1 MKIILTAVNAKYI
14 HSNLAVYTL
23 QASAE
28 KAGVF
33 PEIREFTI
41 NQSKDSMLRSLFLEH
56 ADVVCVSCYIWNI
69 SIVEDLITEYHKISP
84 ETKIW
89 LGGPEVS
96 YHAEEMLEQYPFL
109 DGIMKGEGEITFREL
124 AVYYQNQ
131 ENGTEGKTLEEIHGI
146 TYRDAEGAIKSNP
159 WRPAMDLSEVDF
171 PYANLKKFE
180 NRIIYYESSRGC
192 PFSCSYCLSSIDK
205 RLRFRNL
212 ELVKKE
218 LAFFLEHKVPQVKF
232 VDRTFNCKK
241 DHAME
246 IWKFIAEH
254 DNGVTNFHFEIAAD
268 ILNEEELELLEQMRP
283 GLVQLEI
290 GVQSTN
296 QDTIKAIHRVMN
308 LDKLRN
314 NVTAIRKC
322 RNIHMHLDLIAGL
335 PYEDINS
342 FRKSFNDIYD
352 MKPDNLQLGFLK
364 LLHGSLMR
372 EEKDKY
378 GIVARDIPPY
388 EVLYTKYLS
397 YDDILKLKQVE
408 KVLDMYYNSN
418 MFVLSVRYLSGSFD
432 DSFAMYE
439 LLSECFERRY
449 SDGSL
454 PSRNGKFE
462 LLYDFAGDYLNEH
475 DMMVFGELLR
485 FDMYLRDN
493 VKSLPECFAFNKDES
508 LRAKK
513 YSGEHKL
520 TKAEHIEI
528 FKINPVEY
536 RDNGNVVCGDTVIY
550 FDYLIRDY
558 DNNATIKILE
568 ETK

>member
-1 MKIILTAVNAKYI
+1 MNKFLLVAINSKYI
-14 HSNLAVYTL
+14 HSNLAVYCL
-23 QASAE
+23 
-28 KAGVF
+28 KAATAYSDKVC
-33 PEIREFTI
+33 IREFTI
-41 NQSKDSMLRSLFLEH
+41 NNQLEDILKNIYLEKP
-56 ADVVCVSCYIWNI
+56 DVIGISCYIWNI
-69 SIVEDLITEYHKISP
+69 NYVKELLP
-84 ETKIW
+84 ELNKVLPGVKIW

-96 YHAEEMLEQYPFL
+96 YNTEEYAGRYENVA
-109 DGIMKGEGEITFREL
+109 GVIKGEGEAVFKELMDCYMEGRE
-124 AVYYQNQ
+124 
-131 ENGTEGKTLEEIHGI
+131 KDIPSIPGI
-146 TYRDAEGAIKSNP
+146 TTVSDGKIIDNP
-159 WRPAMDLSEVDF
+159 CTLVYDMSDSVM
-171 PYANLKKFE
+171 PYYAAGYKEDDYKNK
-180 NRIIYYESSRGC
+180 IIYYESSRGC
-192 PFSCSYCLSSIDK
+192 PFSCSYCLSSVDK
-205 RLRFRNL
+205 HLRFRNT
-212 ELVKKE
+212 ELVLTDLKV
-218 LAFFLEHKVPQVKF
+218 FLDNKVALVKF
-232 VDRTFNCKK
+232 VDRTFNCNREHSRK
-241 DHAME
+241 
-246 IWKFIAEH
+246 ILRFIRDN
-254 DNGVTNFHFEIAAD
+254 DNGITSFHFEIAAD
-268 ILNEEELELLEQMRP
+268 ILEEEDIRIMNSLRP
-283 GLVQLEI
+283 GLIQLEI

-314 NVTAIRKC
+314 NVAAIRKC

-462 LLYDFAGDYLNEH
+462 LLYDFAGDYLNER
-475 DMMVFGELLR
+475 DMMVFGEMLR

>member
-1 MKIILTAVNAKYI
+1 MNKFLLVAINSKYI
-14 HSNLAVYTL
+14 HSNLAVYCL
-23 QASAE
+23 
-28 KAGVF
+28 KAATAYSDKVY
-33 PEIREFTI
+33 IREFTI
-41 NQSKDSMLRSLFLEH
+41 NNQLEDILKNIYLEKP
-56 ADVVCVSCYIWNI
+56 DVIGISCYIWNI
-69 SIVEDLITEYHKISP
+69 NYVKELLP
-84 ETKIW
+84 ELNKVLPGVKIW

-96 YHAEEMLEQYPFL
+96 YNTEEYAGRYENVA
-109 DGIMKGEGEITFREL
+109 GVIKGEGEAVFKELMDCYMEGRE
-124 AVYYQNQ
+124 
-131 ENGTEGKTLEEIHGI
+131 KDISSIPGI
-146 TYRDAEGAIKSNP
+146 TTVSDGKIIDNP
-159 WRPAMDLSEVDF
+159 CTLVYDMSDSVM
-171 PYANLKKFE
+171 PYYAAGYKEDDYKNK
-180 NRIIYYESSRGC
+180 IIYYESSRGC
-192 PFSCSYCLSSIDK
+192 PFSCSYCLSSVDK
-205 RLRFRNL
+205 HLRFRNTERVL
-212 ELVKKE
+212 TDLKV
-218 LAFFLEHKVPQVKF
+218 FLDNKVALVKF
-232 VDRTFNCKK
+232 VDRTFNCNREHSRK
-241 DHAME
+241 
-246 IWKFIAEH
+246 ILRFIRDN
-254 DNGVTNFHFEIAAD
+254 DNGITSFHFEIAAD
-268 ILNEEELELLEQMRP
+268 ILEDEDIRIMNSLRP
-283 GLVQLEI
+283 GLIQLEI

-314 NVTAIRKC
+314 NVAAIRKC

-475 DMMVFGELLR
+475 DMMVFGEMLR

>member
-1 MKIILTAVNAKYI
+1 MNKFLLVAINSKYI
-14 HSNLAVYTL
+14 HSNLAVYCL
-23 QASAE
+23 
-28 KAGVF
+28 KAATAYSDKVY
-33 PEIREFTI
+33 IREFTI
-41 NQSKDSMLRSLFLEH
+41 NNQLEDILKNIYLEKP
-56 ADVVCVSCYIWNI
+56 DVIGISCYIWNI
-69 SIVEDLITEYHKISP
+69 NYVKELLP
-84 ETKIW
+84 ELNKVLPGVKIW

-96 YHAEEMLEQYPFL
+96 YNTEEYAGRYENVA
-109 DGIMKGEGEITFREL
+109 GVIKGEGEAVFKELMHCYMEGRE
-124 AVYYQNQ
+124 
-131 ENGTEGKTLEEIHGI
+131 KDIPSIPGI
-146 TYRDAEGAIKSNP
+146 TTVSDGKIIDNP
-159 WRPAMDLSEVDF
+159 CTLVYDMSDSVM
-171 PYANLKKFE
+171 PYYAAGYKEDDYKNK
-180 NRIIYYESSRGC
+180 IIYYESSRGC
-192 PFSCSYCLSSIDK
+192 PFSCSYCLSSVDK
-205 RLRFRNL
+205 HLRFRNT
-212 ELVKKE
+212 ELVLTDLKV
-218 LAFFLEHKVPQVKF
+218 FLDNKVALVKF
-232 VDRTFNCKK
+232 VDRTFNCNREHSRK
-241 DHAME
+241 
-246 IWKFIAEH
+246 ILRFIRDN
-254 DNGVTNFHFEIAAD
+254 DNGITSFHFEIAAD
-268 ILNEEELELLEQMRP
+268 ILEDEDIRIMNSLRP
-283 GLVQLEI
+283 GLIQLEI

-439 LLSECFERRY
+439 MLSECFERRY

-568 ETK
+568 EIK

>member
-1 MKIILTAVNAKYI
+1 MNKFLLVAINSKYI
-14 HSNLAVYTL
+14 HSNLAVYSL
-23 QASAE
+23 
-28 KAGVF
+28 KAATAYSDKVY
-33 PEIREFTI
+33 IREFTI
-41 NQSKDSMLRSLFLEH
+41 NNQLEDILKNIYLEKP
-56 ADVVCVSCYIWNI
+56 DVIGISCYIWNI
-69 SIVEDLITEYHKISP
+69 NYVKELLP
-84 ETKIW
+84 ELNKLLPGVKIW

-96 YHAEEMLEQYPFL
+96 YNTEEYAGRYENVA
-109 DGIMKGEGEITFREL
+109 GVIKGEGEAVFKELMDCYMEGRE
-124 AVYYQNQ
+124 
-131 ENGTEGKTLEEIHGI
+131 KDIPSIPGI
-146 TYRDAEGAIKSNP
+146 TTVSDGKIIDNP
-159 WRPAMDLSEVDF
+159 CTLVYDMSDSVM
-171 PYANLKKFE
+171 PYYAAGYKEDDYKNK
-180 NRIIYYESSRGC
+180 IIYYESSRGC
-192 PFSCSYCLSSIDK
+192 PFSCSYCLSSVDK
-205 RLRFRNL
+205 HLRFRNT
-212 ELVKKE
+212 ELVLTDLKV
-218 LAFFLEHKVPQVKF
+218 FLDNKVALVKF
-232 VDRTFNCKK
+232 VDRTFNCNREHSRK
-241 DHAME
+241 
-246 IWKFIAEH
+246 ILRFIRDN
-254 DNGVTNFHFEIAAD
+254 DNGITSFHFEIAAD
-268 ILNEEELELLEQMRP
+268 ILEEEDIRIMNSLRP
-283 GLVQLEI
+283 GLIQLEI

-314 NVTAIRKC
+314 NVAAIRKC

-388 EVLYTKYLS
+388 ELLYPKYLS

-475 DMMVFGELLR
+475 DMMVFGEMLR

>member
-1 MKIILTAVNAKYI
+1 MNKFLLVAINSQYI
-14 HSNLAVYTL
+14 HSNLAVYCL
-23 QASAE
+23 
-28 KAGVF
+28 KAATAYSDKVY
-33 PEIREFTI
+33 IREFTI
-41 NQSKDSMLRSLFLEH
+41 NNRIEDILKNIYLEKP
-56 ADVVCVSCYIWNI
+56 DVIGISCYIWNI
-69 SIVEDLITEYHKISP
+69 NYVKELLP
-84 ETKIW
+84 ELNKVLPGVKIW

-96 YHAEEMLEQYPFL
+96 YNTEEYAGRYENVA
-109 DGIMKGEGEITFREL
+109 GVIKGEGEAVFKELMDCYMEGRE
-124 AVYYQNQ
+124 
-131 ENGTEGKTLEEIHGI
+131 KDIPSIPGI
-146 TYRDAEGAIKSNP
+146 TTVSDGKIIDNP
-159 WRPAMDLSEVDF
+159 CTLVYDMSDSVM
-171 PYANLKKFE
+171 PYYAAGYKEDDYKNK
-180 NRIIYYESSRGC
+180 IIYYESSRGC
-192 PFSCSYCLSSIDK
+192 PFSCSYCLSSVDK
-205 RLRFRNL
+205 HLRFRNT
-212 ELVKKE
+212 ELV
-218 LAFFLEHKVPQVKF
+218 LADLKVFLDNKVALVKF
-232 VDRTFNCKK
+232 VDRTFNCNREHSRK
-241 DHAME
+241 
-246 IWKFIAEH
+246 ILRFIRDN
-254 DNGVTNFHFEIAAD
+254 DNGITSFHFEIAAD
-268 ILNEEELELLEQMRP
+268 ILEEEDIRIMNSLRP
-283 GLVQLEI
+283 GLIQLEI

-314 NVTAIRKC
+314 NVTAIRKG

-439 LLSECFERRY
+439 MLSEYFERRY

-475 DMMVFGELLR
+475 DMMVFGEMLR

-493 VKSLPECFAFNKDES
+493 VKSLPECFVFNKDES
-508 LRAKK
+508 LKAKK

>member
-1 MKIILTAVNAKYI
+1 MNKFLLVAINSKYI
-14 HSNLAVYTL
+14 HSNLAVYCL
-23 QASAE
+23 
-28 KAGVF
+28 KAATAYSDKVY
-33 PEIREFTI
+33 IREFTI
-41 NQSKDSMLRSLFLEH
+41 NNQLEDILKNIYLEKP
-56 ADVVCVSCYIWNI
+56 DVIGISCYIWNI
-69 SIVEDLITEYHKISP
+69 NYVKELLP
-84 ETKIW
+84 ELNKVLPGVKIW

-96 YHAEEMLEQYPFL
+96 YNTEEYAGRYENVA
-109 DGIMKGEGEITFREL
+109 GVIKGEGEAVFKKLMDCYMEGRE
-124 AVYYQNQ
+124 
-131 ENGTEGKTLEEIHGI
+131 KDIPSIPGI
-146 TYRDAEGAIKSNP
+146 TTVSDGKIIDNP
-159 WRPAMDLSEVDF
+159 CTLVYDMSDSVM
-171 PYANLKKFE
+171 PYYAAGYKEDDYKNK
-180 NRIIYYESSRGC
+180 IIYYESSRGC
-192 PFSCSYCLSSIDK
+192 PFSCSYCLSSVDK
-205 RLRFRNL
+205 HLRFRNTERVL
-212 ELVKKE
+212 TDLKV
-218 LAFFLEHKVPQVKF
+218 FLDNKVALVKF
-232 VDRTFNCKK
+232 VDRTFNCNREHSRK
-241 DHAME
+241 
-246 IWKFIAEH
+246 ILRFIRDN
-254 DNGVTNFHFEIAAD
+254 DNGITSFHFEIAAD
-268 ILNEEELELLEQMRP
+268 ILEDEDIRIMNSLRP
-283 GLVQLEI
+283 GLIQLEI

-314 NVTAIRKC
+314 NVAAIRKC

-475 DMMVFGELLR
+475 DMVVFGEMLR

>member
-1 MKIILTAVNAKYI
+1 MNKFLLVAINSKYI
-14 HSNLAVYTL
+14 HSNLAVYCL
-23 QASAE
+23 
-28 KAGVF
+28 KAATAYSDKVY
-33 PEIREFTI
+33 IREFTI
-41 NQSKDSMLRSLFLEH
+41 NNQLEDILKNIYLEKP
-56 ADVVCVSCYIWNI
+56 DVIGISCYIWNI
-69 SIVEDLITEYHKISP
+69 NYVKELLP
-84 ETKIW
+84 ELNKLLPGVKIW

-96 YHAEEMLEQYPFL
+96 YNTEEYAGRYENVA
-109 DGIMKGEGEITFREL
+109 GVIKGEGEAVFKEL
-124 AVYYQNQ
+124 MDCYM
-131 ENGTEGKTLEEIHGI
+131 EGRKEDIPSIPGI
-146 TYRDAEGAIKSNP
+146 TTVSDGKIIDNP
-159 WRPAMDLSEVDF
+159 CTLVYDMSDSVM
-171 PYANLKKFE
+171 PYYAAGYKEDDYKNK
-180 NRIIYYESSRGC
+180 IIYYESSRGC
-192 PFSCSYCLSSIDK
+192 PFSCSYCLSSVDK
-205 RLRFRNL
+205 HLRFRNT
-212 ELVKKE
+212 ELVLTDLKV
-218 LAFFLEHKVPQVKF
+218 FLDNKVALVKF
-232 VDRTFNCKK
+232 VDRTFNCNREHSRK
-241 DHAME
+241 
-246 IWKFIAEH
+246 ILRFIRDN
-254 DNGVTNFHFEIAAD
+254 DNGITSFHFEIAAD
-268 ILNEEELELLEQMRP
+268 ILEDEDIRIMNSLRP
-283 GLVQLEI
+283 GLIQLEI

-314 NVTAIRKC
+314 NVAAIRKC

-475 DMMVFGELLR
+475 DMMVFGEMLR

-508 LRAKK
+508 LRAKR

>member
-1 MKIILTAVNAKYI
+1 MNKFLLVAINSKYI
-14 HSNLAVYTL
+14 HSNLAVYCL
-23 QASAE
+23 
-28 KAGVF
+28 KAATAYSDKVY
-33 PEIREFTI
+33 IREFTI
-41 NQSKDSMLRSLFLEH
+41 NNQLEDILKNIYLEKP
-56 ADVVCVSCYIWNI
+56 DVIGISCYIWNI
-69 SIVEDLITEYHKISP
+69 NYVKELLP
-84 ETKIW
+84 ELNKLLPGVKIW

-96 YHAEEMLEQYPFL
+96 YNTEEYAGRYENVA
-109 DGIMKGEGEITFREL
+109 GVIKGEGEAVFKELMDCYMEGRE
-124 AVYYQNQ
+124 
-131 ENGTEGKTLEEIHGI
+131 KDIPSIPGI
-146 TYRDAEGAIKSNP
+146 TTVSDGKIIDNP
-159 WRPAMDLSEVDF
+159 CTLVYDMSDSVM
-171 PYANLKKFE
+171 PYYAAGYKEDDYKNK
-180 NRIIYYESSRGC
+180 IIYNESSRGC
-192 PFSCSYCLSSIDK
+192 PFSCSYCLSSVDK
-205 RLRFRNL
+205 HLRFRNT
-212 ELVKKE
+212 ELVLTDLKV
-218 LAFFLEHKVPQVKF
+218 FLDNKVALVKF
-232 VDRTFNCKK
+232 VDRTFNCNREHSRK
-241 DHAME
+241 
-246 IWKFIAEH
+246 ILRFIRDN
-254 DNGVTNFHFEIAAD
+254 DNGITSFHFEIAAD
-268 ILNEEELELLEQMRP
+268 ILEEEDIRIMNSLRP
-283 GLVQLEI
+283 GLIQLEI

-314 NVTAIRKC
+314 NVAAIRKC

-475 DMMVFGELLR
+475 DMMVFGEMLR

>member
-1 MKIILTAVNAKYI
+1 MNKFLLVAINSKYI
-14 HSNLAVYTL
+14 HSNLAVYCL
-23 QASAE
+23 
-28 KAGVF
+28 KAATAYSDKVY
-33 PEIREFTI
+33 IREFTI
-41 NQSKDSMLRSLFLEH
+41 NNQLEDILKNIYLEKP
-56 ADVVCVSCYIWNI
+56 DVIGISCYIWNI
-69 SIVEDLITEYHKISP
+69 NYVKELLP
-84 ETKIW
+84 ELNKVLPGVKIW

-96 YHAEEMLEQYPFL
+96 YNTEEYAGRYENVA
-109 DGIMKGEGEITFREL
+109 GVIKGEGEAVFKELMDCYMEDRE
-124 AVYYQNQ
+124 
-131 ENGTEGKTLEEIHGI
+131 KDIPSIPGI
-146 TYRDAEGAIKSNP
+146 TTVSDGKIIDNP
-159 WRPAMDLSEVDF
+159 CTLVYDMSDSVM
-171 PYANLKKFE
+171 PYYAAGYKEDDYKNK
-180 NRIIYYESSRGC
+180 IIYYESSRGC
-192 PFSCSYCLSSIDK
+192 PFSCSYCLSSVDK
-205 RLRFRNL
+205 HLRFRNT
-212 ELVKKE
+212 ELVLTDLKV
-218 LAFFLEHKVPQVKF
+218 FLDNKVALVKF
-232 VDRTFNCKK
+232 VDRTFNCNREHSRK
-241 DHAME
+241 
-246 IWKFIAEH
+246 ILRFIRDN
-254 DNGVTNFHFEIAAD
+254 DNGITSFHFEIAAD
-268 ILNEEELELLEQMRP
+268 ILEDEDIRIMNSLRP
-283 GLVQLEI
+283 GLIQLEI

-475 DMMVFGELLR
+475 DMMVFGEMLR

>member
-1 MKIILTAVNAKYI
+1 MNKFLLVAINSKYI
-14 HSNLAVYTL
+14 HSNLAVYCL
-23 QASAE
+23 
-28 KAGVF
+28 KAATAYSDKVY
-33 PEIREFTI
+33 IREFTI
-41 NQSKDSMLRSLFLEH
+41 NNQLEDILKNIYLEKP
-56 ADVVCVSCYIWNI
+56 DVIGISCYIWNI
-69 SIVEDLITEYHKISP
+69 NYVKELLP
-84 ETKIW
+84 ELNKLLPGVKIW

-96 YHAEEMLEQYPFL
+96 YNTEEYAGRYENVA
-109 DGIMKGEGEITFREL
+109 GVIKGEGEAVFKELMDCYMEGREEDIPL
-124 AVYYQNQ
+124 
-131 ENGTEGKTLEEIHGI
+131 IPGI
-146 TYRDAEGAIKSNP
+146 TTVSDGKIIDNP
-159 WRPAMDLSEVDF
+159 CTLVYDMSDSVM
-171 PYANLKKFE
+171 PYYAAGYKEDDYKNK
-180 NRIIYYESSRGC
+180 IIYYESSRGC
-192 PFSCSYCLSSIDK
+192 PFSCSYCLSSVDK
-205 RLRFRNL
+205 HLRFRNT
-212 ELVKKE
+212 ELVLTDLKV
-218 LAFFLEHKVPQVKF
+218 FLDNKVALVKF
-232 VDRTFNCKK
+232 VDRTFNCNREHSRK
-241 DHAME
+241 
-246 IWKFIAEH
+246 ILRFIRDN
-254 DNGVTNFHFEIAAD
+254 DNGITSFHFEIAAD
-268 ILNEEELELLEQMRP
+268 ILEDEDIRIMNSLRP
-283 GLVQLEI
+283 GLIQLEI

-314 NVTAIRKC
+314 NVAAIRKC

-475 DMMVFGELLR
+475 DMMVFGEMLR

>member
-1 MKIILTAVNAKYI
+1 MNKFLLVAINSKYI
-14 HSNLAVYTL
+14 HSNLAVYCL
-23 QASAE
+23 
-28 KAGVF
+28 KAATAYSDKVY
-33 PEIREFTI
+33 IREFTI
-41 NQSKDSMLRSLFLEH
+41 NNQLEDILKNIYLEKP
-56 ADVVCVSCYIWNI
+56 DVIGISCYIWNI
-69 SIVEDLITEYHKISP
+69 NYVKELLP
-84 ETKIW
+84 ELNKLLPGVKIW

-96 YHAEEMLEQYPFL
+96 YNTEEYAGRYENVA
-109 DGIMKGEGEITFREL
+109 GVIKGEGEAVFKELMDCYMEDRE
-124 AVYYQNQ
+124 
-131 ENGTEGKTLEEIHGI
+131 KDIPSIPGI
-146 TYRDAEGAIKSNP
+146 TTVSDGKIIDNP
-159 WRPAMDLSEVDF
+159 CTLVYDMSDSVM
-171 PYANLKKFE
+171 PYYAAGYKEDDYKNK
-180 NRIIYYESSRGC
+180 IIYYESSRGC
-192 PFSCSYCLSSIDK
+192 PFSCSYCLSSVDK
-205 RLRFRNL
+205 HLRFRNT
-212 ELVKKE
+212 ELVLTDLKV
-218 LAFFLEHKVPQVKF
+218 FLDNKVALVKF
-232 VDRTFNCKK
+232 VDRTFNCNREHSRK
-241 DHAME
+241 
-246 IWKFIAEH
+246 ILRFIRDN
-254 DNGVTNFHFEIAAD
+254 DNGITSFHFEIAAD
-268 ILNEEELELLEQMRP
+268 ILEEEDIRIMNSLRP
-283 GLVQLEI
+283 GLIQLEI

-475 DMMVFGELLR
+475 DMMVFGEMLR

-493 VKSLPECFAFNKDES
+493 VKSLPKCFAFNKDES

>member
-1 MKIILTAVNAKYI
+1 MNKFLLVAINSKYI
-14 HSNLAVYTL
+14 HSNLAVYCL
-23 QASAE
+23 
-28 KAGVF
+28 KAATAYSDKVY
-33 PEIREFTI
+33 IREFTI
-41 NQSKDSMLRSLFLEH
+41 NNQLEDILKNIYLEKP
-56 ADVVCVSCYIWNI
+56 DVIGISCYIWNI
-69 SIVEDLITEYHKISP
+69 NYVKELLP
-84 ETKIW
+84 ELNKLLPGVKIW

-96 YHAEEMLEQYPFL
+96 YNTEEYAGRYENVA
-109 DGIMKGEGEITFREL
+109 GVIKGEGEAVFKELMDCYMEGRE
-124 AVYYQNQ
+124 
-131 ENGTEGKTLEEIHGI
+131 KDIPSIPGI
-146 TYRDAEGAIKSNP
+146 TTVSDGKIIDNP
-159 WRPAMDLSEVDF
+159 CTLVYDMSDSVM
-171 PYANLKKFE
+171 PYYAAGYKEDDYKNK
-180 NRIIYYESSRGC
+180 IIYYESSRGC
-192 PFSCSYCLSSIDK
+192 PFSCSYCLSSVDK
-205 RLRFRNL
+205 HLRFRNT
-212 ELVKKE
+212 ELVLTDLKV
-218 LAFFLEHKVPQVKF
+218 FLDNKVALVKF
-232 VDRTFNCKK
+232 VDRTFNCNREHSRK
-241 DHAME
+241 
-246 IWKFIAEH
+246 ILRFIRDN
-254 DNGVTNFHFEIAAD
+254 DNGITSFHFEIAAD
-268 ILNEEELELLEQMRP
+268 ILEEEDIRIMNSLRP
-283 GLVQLEI
+283 GLIQLEI

-314 NVTAIRKC
+314 NVAAIRKC

-352 MKPDNLQLGFLK
+352 MKPDNLQFGFLK

-475 DMMVFGELLR
+475 DMMVFGEMLR

>member
-1 MKIILTAVNAKYI
+1 MNKFLLVAINSKYI
-14 HSNLAVYTL
+14 HSNLAVYCL
-23 QASAE
+23 
-28 KAGVF
+28 KAATAYSDKVY
-33 PEIREFTI
+33 IREFTI
-41 NQSKDSMLRSLFLEH
+41 NNQLEDILKNIYLEKP
-56 ADVVCVSCYIWNI
+56 DVIGISCYIWNI
-69 SIVEDLITEYHKISP
+69 NYVKELLP
-84 ETKIW
+84 ELNKVLPGVKIW

-96 YHAEEMLEQYPFL
+96 YNTEEYAGRYENVA
-109 DGIMKGEGEITFREL
+109 GVIKGEGEAVFKELMDCYMEGRE
-124 AVYYQNQ
+124 
-131 ENGTEGKTLEEIHGI
+131 KDIPSIPGI
-146 TYRDAEGAIKSNP
+146 TTVSDGKIIDNP
-159 WRPAMDLSEVDF
+159 CTLVYDMSDSVM
-171 PYANLKKFE
+171 PYYAAGYKEDDYKNK
-180 NRIIYYESSRGC
+180 IIYYESSRGC
-192 PFSCSYCLSSIDK
+192 PFSCSYCLSSVDK
-205 RLRFRNL
+205 HLRFRNT
-212 ELVKKE
+212 ELV
-218 LAFFLEHKVPQVKF
+218 LADLKVFLDNKVALVKF
-232 VDRTFNCKK
+232 VDRTFNCNREHSRK
-241 DHAME
+241 
-246 IWKFIAEH
+246 ILRFIRDN
-254 DNGVTNFHFEIAAD
+254 DNGITSFHFEIAAD
-268 ILNEEELELLEQMRP
+268 ILEDEDIRIMNSLRP
-283 GLVQLEI
+283 GLIQLEI

-449 SDGSL
+449 SDGNL

-475 DMMVFGELLR
+475 DMMVFGEMLR

>member
-1 MKIILTAVNAKYI
+1 MNKFLLVAINSKYI
-14 HSNLAVYTL
+14 HSNLAVYCL
-23 QASAE
+23 
-28 KAGVF
+28 KAATAYSDKVY
-33 PEIREFTI
+33 IREFTI
-41 NQSKDSMLRSLFLEH
+41 NNQLEDILKNIYLEKP
-56 ADVVCVSCYIWNI
+56 DVIGISCYIWNI
-69 SIVEDLITEYHKISP
+69 NYVKELLP
-84 ETKIW
+84 ELNKLLPGVKIW

-96 YHAEEMLEQYPFL
+96 YNTEEYAGRYENVA
-109 DGIMKGEGEITFREL
+109 GVIKGEGEAVFKELMDCYMEGRE
-124 AVYYQNQ
+124 
-131 ENGTEGKTLEEIHGI
+131 KDIPSIPGI
-146 TYRDAEGAIKSNP
+146 TAVSDGKIIDNP
-159 WRPAMDLSEVDF
+159 CTLVYDMSDSVM
-171 PYANLKKFE
+171 PYYAAGYKEDDYKNK
-180 NRIIYYESSRGC
+180 IIYYESSRGC
-192 PFSCSYCLSSIDK
+192 PFSCSYCLSSVDK
-205 RLRFRNL
+205 HLRFRNT
-212 ELVKKE
+212 ELVLTDLKV
-218 LAFFLEHKVPQVKF
+218 FLDNKVALVKF
-232 VDRTFNCKK
+232 VDRTFNCNREHSRK
-241 DHAME
+241 
-246 IWKFIAEH
+246 ILRFIRDN
-254 DNGVTNFHFEIAAD
+254 DNGITSFHFEIAAD
-268 ILNEEELELLEQMRP
+268 ILEEEDIRIMNSLRP
-283 GLVQLEI
+283 GLIQLEI

-314 NVTAIRKC
+314 NVAAIRKC

-475 DMMVFGELLR
+475 DMMVFGEMLR

>member
-1 MKIILTAVNAKYI
+1 MNKFLLVAINSKYI
-14 HSNLAVYTL
+14 HSNLAVYCL
-23 QASAE
+23 
-28 KAGVF
+28 KAATAYSDKVY
-33 PEIREFTI
+33 IRKFTI
-41 NQSKDSMLRSLFLEH
+41 NNQLEDILKNIYLEKP
-56 ADVVCVSCYIWNI
+56 DVIGISCYIWNI
-69 SIVEDLITEYHKISP
+69 NYVKELLP
-84 ETKIW
+84 ELNKVLPGVKIW

-96 YHAEEMLEQYPFL
+96 YNTEEYAGRYENVA
-109 DGIMKGEGEITFREL
+109 GVIKGEGEAVFKELMDCYMEGRE
-124 AVYYQNQ
+124 
-131 ENGTEGKTLEEIHGI
+131 KDIPFIPGI
-146 TYRDAEGAIKSNP
+146 TTVSDGKIIDNP
-159 WRPAMDLSEVDF
+159 CTLVYDMSDSVM
-171 PYANLKKFE
+171 PYYAAGYKEDDYKNK
-180 NRIIYYESSRGC
+180 IIYYESSRGC
-192 PFSCSYCLSSIDK
+192 PFSCSYCLSSVDK
-205 RLRFRNL
+205 HLRFRNT
-212 ELVKKE
+212 ELVLTDLKV
-218 LAFFLEHKVPQVKF
+218 FLDNKVALVKF
-232 VDRTFNCKK
+232 VDRTFNCNREHSRK
-241 DHAME
+241 
-246 IWKFIAEH
+246 ILRFIRDN
-254 DNGVTNFHFEIAAD
+254 DNGITSFHFEIAAD
-268 ILNEEELELLEQMRP
+268 ILEDEDIRIMNSLRP
-283 GLVQLEI
+283 GLIQLEI

-314 NVTAIRKC
+314 NVAAIRKC

-475 DMMVFGELLR
+475 DMMVFGEMLR

>member
-1 MKIILTAVNAKYI
+1 MNKFLLVAINSKYI
-14 HSNLAVYTL
+14 HSNLSVYCL
-23 QASAE
+23 
-28 KAGVF
+28 KAATAYSDKVY
-33 PEIREFTI
+33 IREFTI
-41 NQSKDSMLRSLFLEH
+41 NNQLEDILKNIYLEKP
-56 ADVVCVSCYIWNI
+56 DVIGISCYIWNI
-69 SIVEDLITEYHKISP
+69 NYVKELLP
-84 ETKIW
+84 ELNKVLPGVKIW

-96 YHAEEMLEQYPFL
+96 YNTEEYAGRYENVA
-109 DGIMKGEGEITFREL
+109 GVIKGEGEAVFKELMDCYMEGRE
-124 AVYYQNQ
+124 
-131 ENGTEGKTLEEIHGI
+131 KDIPSIPGI
-146 TYRDAEGAIKSNP
+146 TTVSDGKIIDNP
-159 WRPAMDLSEVDF
+159 CTLVYDMSDSVM
-171 PYANLKKFE
+171 PYYAAGYKEDDYKNK
-180 NRIIYYESSRGC
+180 IIYYESSRGC
-192 PFSCSYCLSSIDK
+192 PFSCSYCLSSVDK
-205 RLRFRNL
+205 HLRFRNT
-212 ELVKKE
+212 ELVLTDLKV
-218 LAFFLEHKVPQVKF
+218 FLDNKVALVKF
-232 VDRTFNCKK
+232 VDRTFNCNREHSRK
-241 DHAME
+241 
-246 IWKFIAEH
+246 ILRFIRDN
-254 DNGVTNFHFEIAAD
+254 DNGITSFHFEIAAD
-268 ILNEEELELLEQMRP
+268 ILEDEDIRIMNSLRP
-283 GLVQLEI
+283 GLIQLEI

-475 DMMVFGELLR
+475 DMMVFGEMLR

>member
-1 MKIILTAVNAKYI
+1 MNKFLLVAINSKYI
-14 HSNLAVYTL
+14 HSNLAVYCL
-23 QASAE
+23 
-28 KAGVF
+28 KAATAYSDKVY
-33 PEIREFTI
+33 IREFTI
-41 NQSKDSMLRSLFLEH
+41 NNQLEDILKNIYLEKP
-56 ADVVCVSCYIWNI
+56 DVIGISCYIWNI
-69 SIVEDLITEYHKISP
+69 NYVKELLP
-84 ETKIW
+84 ELNKVLPGVKIW

-96 YHAEEMLEQYPFL
+96 YNTEEYAGRYENVA
-109 DGIMKGEGEITFREL
+109 GVIKGEGEAVFKELMDCYMEGRE
-124 AVYYQNQ
+124 
-131 ENGTEGKTLEEIHGI
+131 KDIPSIPGI
-146 TYRDAEGAIKSNP
+146 TTVSDGKIIDNP
-159 WRPAMDLSEVDF
+159 CTLAYDMSDSVM
-171 PYANLKKFE
+171 PYYAAGYKEDDYKNK
-180 NRIIYYESSRGC
+180 IIYYESSRGC
-192 PFSCSYCLSSIDK
+192 PFSCSYCLSSVDK
-205 RLRFRNL
+205 HLRFRNT
-212 ELVKKE
+212 ELVLTDLKV
-218 LAFFLEHKVPQVKF
+218 FLDNKVALVKF
-232 VDRTFNCKK
+232 VDRTFNCNREHSRK
-241 DHAME
+241 
-246 IWKFIAEH
+246 ILRFIRDN
-254 DNGVTNFHFEIAAD
+254 DNGITSFHFEIAAD
-268 ILNEEELELLEQMRP
+268 ILEEEDIRIMNSLRP
-283 GLVQLEI
+283 GLIQLEI

-314 NVTAIRKC
+314 NVAAIRKC

-475 DMMVFGELLR
+475 DMMVFGEMLR

>member
-1 MKIILTAVNAKYI
+1 MNKFLLVAINSKYI
-14 HSNLAVYTL
+14 HSNLAVYCL
-23 QASAE
+23 
-28 KAGVF
+28 KAATAYSDKVY
-33 PEIREFTI
+33 IREFTI
-41 NQSKDSMLRSLFLEH
+41 NNQLEDILKNIYLEKP
-56 ADVVCVSCYIWNI
+56 DVIGISCYIWNI
-69 SIVEDLITEYHKISP
+69 NYVKELLP
-84 ETKIW
+84 ELNKVLPGVKIW

-96 YHAEEMLEQYPFL
+96 YNTEEYAGRYENVA
-109 DGIMKGEGEITFREL
+109 GVIKGEGEAVFKELMDCYMEGRE
-124 AVYYQNQ
+124 
-131 ENGTEGKTLEEIHGI
+131 KDIPFIPGI
-146 TYRDAEGAIKSNP
+146 TTVSDGKIIDNP
-159 WRPAMDLSEVDF
+159 CTLVYDMSDSVM
-171 PYANLKKFE
+171 PYYAAGYKEDDYKNK
-180 NRIIYYESSRGC
+180 IIYYESSRGC
-192 PFSCSYCLSSIDK
+192 PFSCSYCLSSVDK
-205 RLRFRNL
+205 HLRFRNT
-212 ELVKKE
+212 ELVLTDLKV
-218 LAFFLEHKVPQVKF
+218 FLDNKVALVKF
-232 VDRTFNCKK
+232 VDRTFNCNREHSRK
-241 DHAME
+241 
-246 IWKFIAEH
+246 ILRFIRDN
-254 DNGVTNFHFEIAAD
+254 DNGITSFHFEIAAD
-268 ILNEEELELLEQMRP
+268 ILEDEDIRIMNSLRP
-283 GLVQLEI
+283 GLIQLEI

-475 DMMVFGELLR
+475 DMMVFGEMLR

-520 TKAEHIEI
+520 TMAEHIEI

>member
-1 MKIILTAVNAKYI
+1 MNKFLLVAINSKYI
-14 HSNLAVYTL
+14 HSNLAVYCL
-23 QASAE
+23 
-28 KAGVF
+28 KAATAYSDKVY
-33 PEIREFTI
+33 IREFTI
-41 NQSKDSMLRSLFLEH
+41 NNQLEDILKNIYLEKP
-56 ADVVCVSCYIWNI
+56 DVIGISCYIWNI
-69 SIVEDLITEYHKISP
+69 NYVKELLP
-84 ETKIW
+84 ELNKVLPGVKIW

-96 YHAEEMLEQYPFL
+96 YNTEEYAGRYENVA
-109 DGIMKGEGEITFREL
+109 GVIKGEGEAVFKELMDCYMEDRE
-124 AVYYQNQ
+124 
-131 ENGTEGKTLEEIHGI
+131 KDIPSIPGI
-146 TYRDAEGAIKSNP
+146 TTVSDGKIIDNP
-159 WRPAMDLSEVDF
+159 CTLVYDMSDSVM
-171 PYANLKKFE
+171 PYYAAGYKEDDYKNK
-180 NRIIYYESSRGC
+180 IIYYESSRGC
-192 PFSCSYCLSSIDK
+192 PFSCSYCLSSVDK
-205 RLRFRNL
+205 HLRFRNT
-212 ELVKKE
+212 ELVLTDLKV
-218 LAFFLEHKVPQVKF
+218 FLDNKVALVKF
-232 VDRTFNCKK
+232 VDRTFNCNREHSRK
-241 DHAME
+241 
-246 IWKFIAEH
+246 ILRFIRDN
-254 DNGVTNFHFEIAAD
+254 DNGITSFHFEIAAD
-268 ILNEEELELLEQMRP
+268 ILEDEDIRIMNSLRP
-283 GLVQLEI
+283 GLIQLEI

-314 NVTAIRKC
+314 NVAAIRKC

-475 DMMVFGELLR
+475 DMMVFGEMLR

>member
-1 MKIILTAVNAKYI
+1 MNKFLLVAINSKYI
-14 HSNLAVYTL
+14 HSNLAVYCL
-23 QASAE
+23 
-28 KAGVF
+28 KAATAYSDKVY
-33 PEIREFTI
+33 IREFTI
-41 NQSKDSMLRSLFLEH
+41 NNQLEDILKNIYLEKP
-56 ADVVCVSCYIWNI
+56 DVIGISCYIWNI
-69 SIVEDLITEYHKISP
+69 NYVKELLP
-84 ETKIW
+84 ELNKVLPGVKIW

-96 YHAEEMLEQYPFL
+96 YNTEEYAGRYENVA
-109 DGIMKGEGEITFREL
+109 GVIKGEGEAVFKELMDCYMEGRE
-124 AVYYQNQ
+124 
-131 ENGTEGKTLEEIHGI
+131 KDIPSIPGI
-146 TYRDAEGAIKSNP
+146 TTVSDGKIIDNP
-159 WRPAMDLSEVDF
+159 CTLVYDMSDSVM
-171 PYANLKKFE
+171 PYYAAGYKEDDYKNK
-180 NRIIYYESSRGC
+180 IIYYESSRGC
-192 PFSCSYCLSSIDK
+192 PFSCSYCLSSVDK
-205 RLRFRNL
+205 HLRFRNT
-212 ELVKKE
+212 ELVLTDLKV
-218 LAFFLEHKVPQVKF
+218 FLDNKVALVKF
-232 VDRTFNCKK
+232 VDRTFNCNREHSRK
-241 DHAME
+241 
-246 IWKFIAEH
+246 ILRFIRDN
-254 DNGVTNFHFEIAAD
+254 DNGITSFHFEIAAD
-268 ILNEEELELLEQMRP
+268 ILEDEDIRIMNSLRP
-283 GLVQLEI
+283 GLIQLEI

-322 RNIHMHLDLIAGL
+322 RNTHMHLDLIAGL

-342 FRKSFNDIYD
+342 FKKSFNDIYD

-439 LLSECFERRY
+439 MLSEYFERRY

-462 LLYDFAGDYLNEH
+462 LLYDFAGVYLNED
-475 DMMVFGELLR
+475 DMMVFGEMLR

-508 LRAKK
+508 LRAKR

>member
-1 MKIILTAVNAKYI
+1 MNKFLLVAINSKYI
-14 HSNLAVYTL
+14 HSNLAVYCL
-23 QASAE
+23 
-28 KAGVF
+28 KAATAYSDKVY
-33 PEIREFTI
+33 IREFTI
-41 NQSKDSMLRSLFLEH
+41 NNQLEDILKNIYLEKP
-56 ADVVCVSCYIWNI
+56 DVIGISCYIWNI
-69 SIVEDLITEYHKISP
+69 NYVKELLP
-84 ETKIW
+84 ELNKLLPGVKIW

-96 YHAEEMLEQYPFL
+96 YNTEEYAGRYENVA
-109 DGIMKGEGEITFREL
+109 GVIKGEGEAVFKELMDCYMEGRE
-124 AVYYQNQ
+124 
-131 ENGTEGKTLEEIHGI
+131 KDIPSIPGI
-146 TYRDAEGAIKSNP
+146 TTVSDGKIIDNP
-159 WRPAMDLSEVDF
+159 CTLVYDMSDSVM
-171 PYANLKKFE
+171 PYYAAGYKEDDYKNK
-180 NRIIYYESSRGC
+180 IIYYESSRGC
-192 PFSCSYCLSSIDK
+192 PFSCSYCLSSVDK
-205 RLRFRNL
+205 HLRFRNTERVL
-212 ELVKKE
+212 TDLKV
-218 LAFFLEHKVPQVKF
+218 FLDNKVALVKF
-232 VDRTFNCKK
+232 VDRTFNCNREHSRK
-241 DHAME
+241 
-246 IWKFIAEH
+246 ILRFIRDN
-254 DNGVTNFHFEIAAD
+254 DNGITSFHFEIAAD
-268 ILNEEELELLEQMRP
+268 ILEDEDIRIMNSLRP
-283 GLVQLEI
+283 GLIQLEI

-314 NVTAIRKC
+314 NVAAIRKC

-475 DMMVFGELLR
+475 DMMVFGEMLR

>member
-1 MKIILTAVNAKYI
+1 MNKFLLVAINSKYI
-14 HSNLAVYTL
+14 HSNLAVYCL
-23 QASAE
+23 
-28 KAGVF
+28 KAATAYSDKVY
-33 PEIREFTI
+33 IREFTI
-41 NQSKDSMLRSLFLEH
+41 NNQLEDILKNIYLEKP
-56 ADVVCVSCYIWNI
+56 DVIGISCYIWNI
-69 SIVEDLITEYHKISP
+69 NCVKELLP
-84 ETKIW
+84 ELNKVLPGVKIW

-96 YHAEEMLEQYPFL
+96 YNTEEYAGRYENVA
-109 DGIMKGEGEITFREL
+109 GVIKGEGEAVFKELMDCYMEGRE
-124 AVYYQNQ
+124 
-131 ENGTEGKTLEEIHGI
+131 KDIPSIPGI
-146 TYRDAEGAIKSNP
+146 TTVSDGKIIDNP
-159 WRPAMDLSEVDF
+159 CTLVYDMSDSVM
-171 PYANLKKFE
+171 PYYAAGYKEDDYKNK
-180 NRIIYYESSRGC
+180 IIYYESSRGC
-192 PFSCSYCLSSIDK
+192 PFSCSYCLSSVDK
-205 RLRFRNL
+205 HLRFRNT
-212 ELVKKE
+212 ELVLTDLKV
-218 LAFFLEHKVPQVKF
+218 FLDNKVALVKF
-232 VDRTFNCKK
+232 VDRTFNCNREHSRK
-241 DHAME
+241 
-246 IWKFIAEH
+246 ILRFIRDN
-254 DNGVTNFHFEIAAD
+254 DNGITSFHFEIAAD
-268 ILNEEELELLEQMRP
+268 ILEEEDIRIMNSLRP
-283 GLVQLEI
+283 GLIQLEI

-314 NVTAIRKC
+314 NVAAIRKC

-475 DMMVFGELLR
+475 DMMVFGEMLR

>member
-1 MKIILTAVNAKYI
+1 MNKFLLVAINSKYI
-14 HSNLAVYTL
+14 HSNLAVYCL
-23 QASAE
+23 
-28 KAGVF
+28 KAATAYSDKVY
-33 PEIREFTI
+33 IREFTI
-41 NQSKDSMLRSLFLEH
+41 NNQLEDILKNIYLEKP
-56 ADVVCVSCYIWNI
+56 DVIGISCYIWNI
-69 SIVEDLITEYHKISP
+69 NCVKELLP
-84 ETKIW
+84 ELNKLLPGVKIW

-96 YHAEEMLEQYPFL
+96 YNTEEYAGRYENVA
-109 DGIMKGEGEITFREL
+109 GVIKGEGEAVFKELMDCYMEGRE
-124 AVYYQNQ
+124 
-131 ENGTEGKTLEEIHGI
+131 KDIPSIPGI
-146 TYRDAEGAIKSNP
+146 TTVSDGKIIDNPCTLVYDMSDSVMPYYAAEYKEDDYKN
-159 WRPAMDLSEVDF
+159 
-171 PYANLKKFE
+171 K
-180 NRIIYYESSRGC
+180 IIYYESSRGC
-192 PFSCSYCLSSIDK
+192 PFSCSYCLSSVDK
-205 RLRFRNL
+205 HLRFRNT
-212 ELVKKE
+212 ELVLTDLKV
-218 LAFFLEHKVPQVKF
+218 FLDNKVALVKF
-232 VDRTFNCKK
+232 VDRTFNCNREHSRK
-241 DHAME
+241 
-246 IWKFIAEH
+246 ILRFIRDN
-254 DNGVTNFHFEIAAD
+254 DNGITSFHFEIAAD
-268 ILNEEELELLEQMRP
+268 ILEDEDIRIMNSLRP
-283 GLVQLEI
+283 GLIQLEI

-352 MKPDNLQLGFLK
+352 MKSDNLQLGFLK

-475 DMMVFGELLR
+475 DMMVFGEMLR

>member
-1 MKIILTAVNAKYI
+1 MNKFLLVAINSKYI
-14 HSNLAVYTL
+14 HSNLAVYCL
-23 QASAE
+23 
-28 KAGVF
+28 KAATAYSDKVY
-33 PEIREFTI
+33 IREFTI
-41 NQSKDSMLRSLFLEH
+41 NNQLEDILKNIYLEKP
-56 ADVVCVSCYIWNI
+56 DVIGISCYIWNI
-69 SIVEDLITEYHKISP
+69 NYVKELLP
-84 ETKIW
+84 ELNKVLPGVKIW

-96 YHAEEMLEQYPFL
+96 YNTEEYAGRYENVA
-109 DGIMKGEGEITFREL
+109 GVIKGEGEAVFKELMDCYMEGRE
-124 AVYYQNQ
+124 
-131 ENGTEGKTLEEIHGI
+131 KDIPSIPGI
-146 TYRDAEGAIKSNP
+146 TTVSDGKIIDNP
-159 WRPAMDLSEVDF
+159 CTLVYDMSDSVM
-171 PYANLKKFE
+171 PYYAAGYKEDDYKNK
-180 NRIIYYESSRGC
+180 IIYYESSRGC
-192 PFSCSYCLSSIDK
+192 PFSCSYCLSSVDK
-205 RLRFRNL
+205 HLRFRNT
-212 ELVKKE
+212 ELV
-218 LAFFLEHKVPQVKF
+218 LTDLNVFLDNKVALVKF
-232 VDRTFNCKK
+232 VDRTFNCNREHSRK
-241 DHAME
+241 
-246 IWKFIAEH
+246 ILRFIRDN
-254 DNGVTNFHFEIAAD
+254 DNGITSFHFEIAAD
-268 ILNEEELELLEQMRP
+268 ILEDEDIRIMNSLRP
-283 GLVQLEI
+283 GLIQLEI

-475 DMMVFGELLR
+475 DMMVFGEMLR

>member
-1 MKIILTAVNAKYI
+1 MNKFLLVAINSKYI
-14 HSNLAVYTL
+14 HSNLAVYCL
-23 QASAE
+23 
-28 KAGVF
+28 KAATAYSDKVC
-33 PEIREFTI
+33 IKEFTI
-41 NQSKDSMLRSLFLEH
+41 NNQLEDILKNIYLEKP
-56 ADVVCVSCYIWNI
+56 DVIGISCYIWNI
-69 SIVEDLITEYHKISP
+69 NYVRELLP
-84 ETKIW
+84 ELNKVLPGVKIW

-96 YHAEEMLEQYPFL
+96 YNTKEYVGRYENVA
-109 DGIMKGEGEITFREL
+109 GVIKGEGEAIFKELMDCYMEGRE
-124 AVYYQNQ
+124 
-131 ENGTEGKTLEEIHGI
+131 KDIPSIPGI
-146 TYRDAEGAIKSNP
+146 TTVSDGKIIDNP
-159 WRPAMDLSEVDF
+159 CTLVYDMSDSVM
-171 PYANLKKFE
+171 PYYAAGYKEEDYKNK
-180 NRIIYYESSRGC
+180 IIYYESSRGC
-192 PFSCSYCLSSIDK
+192 PFSCSYCLSSVDK
-205 RLRFRNL
+205 HLRFRNT
-212 ELVKKE
+212 ELVLSDLKV
-218 LAFFLEHKVPQVKF
+218 FLDNKVALVKF
-232 VDRTFNCKK
+232 VDRTFNCNREHSRK
-241 DHAME
+241 
-246 IWKFIAEH
+246 ILRFIRDN
-254 DNGVTNFHFEIAAD
+254 DNGITSFHFEIAAD
-268 ILNEEELELLEQMRP
+268 ILEDEDIRIMNSLRP
-283 GLVQLEI
+283 GLIQLEI

-308 LDKLRN
+308 LDKLRK
-314 NVTAIRKC
+314 NVEAIRKF
-322 RNIHMHLDLIAGL
+322 RNIHMHIDLIAGL
-335 PYEDINS
+335 PYEDLKS

-372 EEKDKY
+372 EEKDKH

-397 YDDILKLKQVE
+397 YDNILKLKQVE

-418 MFVLSVRYLSGSFD
+418 MFVLSVRYLSDNFD

-439 LLSECFERRY
+439 LLSEYFERRY

-462 LLYDFAGDYLNEH
+462 LLYDFAGDYLNEY
-475 DMMVFGELLR
+475 DMTIFGEMLR

-493 VKSLPECFAFNKDES
+493 VKSLPECFSFNKDEA

-550 FDYLIRDY
+550 FDYLMRDY
-558 DNNATIKILE
+558 DKNATIKILE

>member
-1 MKIILTAVNAKYI
+1 MNKFLLVAINSKYI
-14 HSNLAVYTL
+14 HSNLAVYCL
-23 QASAE
+23 
-28 KAGVF
+28 KAATAYSDKVY
-33 PEIREFTI
+33 IREFTI
-41 NQSKDSMLRSLFLEH
+41 NNQLEDILKNIYLEKP
-56 ADVVCVSCYIWNI
+56 DVIGISCYIWNI
-69 SIVEDLITEYHKISP
+69 NYVKELLP
-84 ETKIW
+84 ELNKVLPGVKIW

-96 YHAEEMLEQYPFL
+96 YNTEEYAGRYENVA
-109 DGIMKGEGEITFREL
+109 GVIKGEGEAVFKKLMDCYMEGRE
-124 AVYYQNQ
+124 
-131 ENGTEGKTLEEIHGI
+131 KDIPSISGI
-146 TYRDAEGAIKSNP
+146 TTVSDGKIIDNP
-159 WRPAMDLSEVDF
+159 CTLVYDMSDSVM
-171 PYANLKKFE
+171 PYYAAGYKEDDYKNK
-180 NRIIYYESSRGC
+180 IIYYESSRGC
-192 PFSCSYCLSSIDK
+192 PFSCSYCLSSVDK
-205 RLRFRNL
+205 HLRFRNTERVL
-212 ELVKKE
+212 TDLKV
-218 LAFFLEHKVPQVKF
+218 FLDNKVALVKF
-232 VDRTFNCKK
+232 VDRTFNCNREHSRK
-241 DHAME
+241 
-246 IWKFIAEH
+246 ILRFIRDN
-254 DNGVTNFHFEIAAD
+254 DNGITSFHFEIAAD
-268 ILNEEELELLEQMRP
+268 ILEDEDIRIMNSLRP
-283 GLVQLEI
+283 GLIQLEI

-314 NVTAIRKC
+314 NVAAIRKC

-475 DMMVFGELLR
+475 DMMVFGEMLR

>member
-1 MKIILTAVNAKYI
+1 MNKFLLVAINSKYI
-14 HSNLAVYTL
+14 HSNLAVYCL
-23 QASAE
+23 
-28 KAGVF
+28 KAATAYSDKVY
-33 PEIREFTI
+33 IREFTI
-41 NQSKDSMLRSLFLEH
+41 NNQLEDILKNIYLEKP
-56 ADVVCVSCYIWNI
+56 DVIGISCYIWNI
-69 SIVEDLITEYHKISP
+69 NYVKELLP
-84 ETKIW
+84 ELNKLLPGVKIW

-96 YHAEEMLEQYPFL
+96 YNTEEYAGRYENVA
-109 DGIMKGEGEITFREL
+109 GVIKGEGEAVFKELMDCYMEDRE
-124 AVYYQNQ
+124 
-131 ENGTEGKTLEEIHGI
+131 KDIPSIPGI
-146 TYRDAEGAIKSNP
+146 TTVSDGKIIDNP
-159 WRPAMDLSEVDF
+159 CTLVYDMSDSVM
-171 PYANLKKFE
+171 PYYAAGYKEDDYKNK
-180 NRIIYYESSRGC
+180 IIYYESSRGC
-192 PFSCSYCLSSIDK
+192 PFSCSYCLSSVDK
-205 RLRFRNL
+205 HLRFRNT
-212 ELVKKE
+212 ELVLTDLKV
-218 LAFFLEHKVPQVKF
+218 FLDNKVALVKF
-232 VDRTFNCKK
+232 VDRTFNCNREHSRK
-241 DHAME
+241 
-246 IWKFIAEH
+246 ILRFIRDN
-254 DNGVTNFHFEIAAD
+254 DNGITSFHFEIAAD
-268 ILNEEELELLEQMRP
+268 ILEEEDIRIMNSLRP
-283 GLVQLEI
+283 GLIQLEI

-314 NVTAIRKC
+314 NVAAIRKC

-475 DMMVFGELLR
+475 DMMVFGEMLR

>member
-1 MKIILTAVNAKYI
+1 MNKFLLVAINSKYI
-14 HSNLAVYTL
+14 HSNLAVYCL
-23 QASAE
+23 
-28 KAGVF
+28 KAATAYSDKVY
-33 PEIREFTI
+33 IREFTI
-41 NQSKDSMLRSLFLEH
+41 NNQLEDILKNIYLEKP
-56 ADVVCVSCYIWNI
+56 DVIGISCYIWNI
-69 SIVEDLITEYHKISP
+69 NYVKELLP
-84 ETKIW
+84 ELNKLLPGVKIW

-96 YHAEEMLEQYPFL
+96 YNTEEYAGRYENVA
-109 DGIMKGEGEITFREL
+109 GVIKGEGEAVFKELMDCYMEGRE
-124 AVYYQNQ
+124 
-131 ENGTEGKTLEEIHGI
+131 KDIPSIPGI
-146 TYRDAEGAIKSNP
+146 TTVSDGKIIDNP
-159 WRPAMDLSEVDF
+159 CTLVYDMSDSVM
-171 PYANLKKFE
+171 PYYAAGYKEDDYKNK
-180 NRIIYYESSRGC
+180 IIYYESSRGC
-192 PFSCSYCLSSIDK
+192 PFSCSYCLSSVDK
-205 RLRFRNL
+205 HLRFRNT
-212 ELVKKE
+212 ELVLTDLKV
-218 LAFFLEHKVPQVKF
+218 FLDNKVALVKF
-232 VDRTFNCKK
+232 VDRTFNCNREHSRK
-241 DHAME
+241 
-246 IWKFIAEH
+246 ILRFIRDN
-254 DNGVTNFHFEIAAD
+254 DNGITSFHFEIAAD
-268 ILNEEELELLEQMRP
+268 ILEEEDIRIMNSLRP
-283 GLVQLEI
+283 GLIQLEI

-314 NVTAIRKC
+314 NVAAIRKC

-449 SDGSL
+449 GDGSL

-475 DMMVFGELLR
+475 DMMVFGEMLR

-493 VKSLPECFAFNKDES
+493 VKSLPKCFAFNKDES

>member
-1 MKIILTAVNAKYI
+1 MNKFLLVAINSKYI
-14 HSNLAVYTL
+14 HSNLAVYCL
-23 QASAE
+23 
-28 KAGVF
+28 KAATAYSDKVY
-33 PEIREFTI
+33 IREFTI
-41 NQSKDSMLRSLFLEH
+41 NNQLEDILKNIYLEKP
-56 ADVVCVSCYIWNI
+56 DVIGISCYIWNI
-69 SIVEDLITEYHKISP
+69 NCVKELLP
-84 ETKIW
+84 ELNKLLPGVKIW

-96 YHAEEMLEQYPFL
+96 YNTEEYAGRYENVA
-109 DGIMKGEGEITFREL
+109 GVIKGEGEAVFKELMDCYMEGRE
-124 AVYYQNQ
+124 
-131 ENGTEGKTLEEIHGI
+131 KDIPSIPGI
-146 TYRDAEGAIKSNP
+146 TTVSDGKIIDNP
-159 WRPAMDLSEVDF
+159 CTLVYDMSDSVM
-171 PYANLKKFE
+171 PYYAAGYKEDDYKNK
-180 NRIIYYESSRGC
+180 IIYYESSRGC
-192 PFSCSYCLSSIDK
+192 PFSCSYCLSSVDK
-205 RLRFRNL
+205 HLRFRNT
-212 ELVKKE
+212 ELVLTDLKV
-218 LAFFLEHKVPQVKF
+218 FLDNKVALVKF
-232 VDRTFNCKK
+232 VDRTFNCNREHSRK
-241 DHAME
+241 
-246 IWKFIAEH
+246 ILRFIRDN
-254 DNGVTNFHFEIAAD
+254 DNGITSFHFEIAAD
-268 ILNEEELELLEQMRP
+268 ILEDEDIRIMNSLRP
-283 GLVQLEI
+283 GLIQLEI

-439 LLSECFERRY
+439 MLSECFERRY

>member
-1 MKIILTAVNAKYI
+1 MNKFLLVAINSKYI
-14 HSNLAVYTL
+14 HSNLAVYCL
-23 QASAE
+23 
-28 KAGVF
+28 KAATAYSDKVY
-33 PEIREFTI
+33 IREFTI
-41 NQSKDSMLRSLFLEH
+41 NNQLEDILKNIYLEKP
-56 ADVVCVSCYIWNI
+56 DVIGISCYIWNI
-69 SIVEDLITEYHKISP
+69 NYVKELLP
-84 ETKIW
+84 ELNKLLPGVKIW

-96 YHAEEMLEQYPFL
+96 YNTEEYAGRYENVA
-109 DGIMKGEGEITFREL
+109 GVIKGEGEAVFKEVMDCYMEGREEDIPL
-124 AVYYQNQ
+124 
-131 ENGTEGKTLEEIHGI
+131 IPGI
-146 TYRDAEGAIKSNP
+146 TTVSDEKIIDNP
-159 WRPAMDLSEVDF
+159 CTLVYDMSDSVM
-171 PYANLKKFE
+171 PYYAAGYKEDDYKNK
-180 NRIIYYESSRGC
+180 IIYYESSRGC
-192 PFSCSYCLSSIDK
+192 PFSCSYCLSSVDK
-205 RLRFRNL
+205 HLRFRNT
-212 ELVKKE
+212 ELVLTDLKV
-218 LAFFLEHKVPQVKF
+218 FLDNKVALVKF
-232 VDRTFNCKK
+232 VDRTFNCNREHSRK
-241 DHAME
+241 
-246 IWKFIAEH
+246 ILRFIRDN
-254 DNGVTNFHFEIAAD
+254 DNGITSFHFEIAAD
-268 ILNEEELELLEQMRP
+268 ILEEEDIRIMNSLRP
-283 GLVQLEI
+283 GLIQLEI

-314 NVTAIRKC
+314 NVAAIRKC

-475 DMMVFGELLR
+475 DMMVFGEMLR

>member
-1 MKIILTAVNAKYI
+1 MNEFLLVAINSKYI
-14 HSNLAVYTL
+14 HSNLAVYCL
-23 QASAE
+23 
-28 KAGVF
+28 KAATAYSDKVY
-33 PEIREFTI
+33 IREFTI
-41 NQSKDSMLRSLFLEH
+41 NNQLEDILKNIYLEKP
-56 ADVVCVSCYIWNI
+56 DVIGISCYIWNI
-69 SIVEDLITEYHKISP
+69 NYVKELLP
-84 ETKIW
+84 ELNKLLPGVKIW

-96 YHAEEMLEQYPFL
+96 YNTEEYAGRYENVA
-109 DGIMKGEGEITFREL
+109 GVIKGEGEAVFKELMDCYMEGRE
-124 AVYYQNQ
+124 
-131 ENGTEGKTLEEIHGI
+131 KDIPSIPGI
-146 TYRDAEGAIKSNP
+146 TTVSDRKIIDNP
-159 WRPAMDLSEVDF
+159 CTLVYDMSDSVM
-171 PYANLKKFE
+171 PYYAAGYKEDDYKNK
-180 NRIIYYESSRGC
+180 IIYYESSRGC
-192 PFSCSYCLSSIDK
+192 PFSCSYCLSSVDK
-205 RLRFRNL
+205 HLRFRNT
-212 ELVKKE
+212 ELVLTDLKV
-218 LAFFLEHKVPQVKF
+218 FLDNKVALVKF
-232 VDRTFNCKK
+232 VDRTFNCNREHSRK
-241 DHAME
+241 
-246 IWKFIAEH
+246 ILRFIRDN
-254 DNGVTNFHFEIAAD
+254 DNGITSFHFEIAAD
-268 ILNEEELELLEQMRP
+268 ILEEEDIRIMNSLRP
-283 GLVQLEI
+283 GLIQLEI

-314 NVTAIRKC
+314 NVAAIRKC

-475 DMMVFGELLR
+475 DMMVFGEMLR

>member
-1 MKIILTAVNAKYI
+1 MNKFLLVAINSKYI
-14 HSNLAVYTL
+14 HSNLAVYCL
-23 QASAE
+23 
-28 KAGVF
+28 KAATAYSDKVY
-33 PEIREFTI
+33 IREFTI
-41 NQSKDSMLRSLFLEH
+41 NNQLEDILKNIYLEKP
-56 ADVVCVSCYIWNI
+56 DVIGISCYIWNI
-69 SIVEDLITEYHKISP
+69 NYVKELLP
-84 ETKIW
+84 ELNKVLPGVKIW

-96 YHAEEMLEQYPFL
+96 YNTEEYAGRYENVA
-109 DGIMKGEGEITFREL
+109 GVIKGEGEAVFKELMDCYMEDRE
-124 AVYYQNQ
+124 
-131 ENGTEGKTLEEIHGI
+131 KDIPSIPGI
-146 TYRDAEGAIKSNP
+146 TTVSDGKIIDNP
-159 WRPAMDLSEVDF
+159 CTLVYDMSDSVM
-171 PYANLKKFE
+171 PYYAAGYKEDDYKNK
-180 NRIIYYESSRGC
+180 IIYYESSRGC
-192 PFSCSYCLSSIDK
+192 PFSCSYCLSSVDK
-205 RLRFRNL
+205 HLRFRNT
-212 ELVKKE
+212 ELVLTDLKV
-218 LAFFLEHKVPQVKF
+218 FLDNKVALVKF
-232 VDRTFNCKK
+232 VDRTFNCNREHSRK
-241 DHAME
+241 
-246 IWKFIAEH
+246 ILRFIRDN
-254 DNGVTNFHFEIAAD
+254 DNGITSFHFEIAAD
-268 ILNEEELELLEQMRP
+268 ILEDEDIRIMNSLRP
-283 GLVQLEI
+283 GLIQLEI

-568 ETK
+568 EIK

>member
-1 MKIILTAVNAKYI
+1 MNKFLLVAINSKYI
-14 HSNLAVYTL
+14 HSNLAVYCL
-23 QASAE
+23 
-28 KAGVF
+28 KAATAYSDKVY
-33 PEIREFTI
+33 IRESTI
-41 NQSKDSMLRSLFLEH
+41 NNQLEDILKNIYLEKP
-56 ADVVCVSCYIWNI
+56 DVIGISCYIWNI
-69 SIVEDLITEYHKISP
+69 NYVKELLP
-84 ETKIW
+84 ELNKLLPGVKIW

-96 YHAEEMLEQYPFL
+96 YNTEEYAGRYENVA
-109 DGIMKGEGEITFREL
+109 GVIKGEGEAVFKELMDCYMEGRE
-124 AVYYQNQ
+124 
-131 ENGTEGKTLEEIHGI
+131 KDIPSIPGI
-146 TYRDAEGAIKSNP
+146 TTVSDGKIIDNP
-159 WRPAMDLSEVDF
+159 CALVYDMSDSVM
-171 PYANLKKFE
+171 PYYAAGYKEDDYKNK
-180 NRIIYYESSRGC
+180 IIYYESSRGC
-192 PFSCSYCLSSIDK
+192 PFSCSYCLSSVDK
-205 RLRFRNL
+205 HLRFRNT
-212 ELVKKE
+212 ELVLTDLKV
-218 LAFFLEHKVPQVKF
+218 FLDNKVALVKF
-232 VDRTFNCKK
+232 VDRTFNCNREHSRK
-241 DHAME
+241 
-246 IWKFIAEH
+246 ILRFIRDN
-254 DNGVTNFHFEIAAD
+254 DNGITSFHFEIAAD
-268 ILNEEELELLEQMRP
+268 ILEEDIRIMNSLRP
-283 GLVQLEI
+283 GLIQLEI

-314 NVTAIRKC
+314 NVAAIRKC

-475 DMMVFGELLR
+475 DMMVFGEMLR

>member
-1 MKIILTAVNAKYI
+1 MNKFLLVAINSKYI
-14 HSNLAVYTL
+14 HSNLAVYCL
-23 QASAE
+23 
-28 KAGVF
+28 KAATAYSDKVY
-33 PEIREFTI
+33 IREFTI
-41 NQSKDSMLRSLFLEH
+41 NNQLEDILKNIYLEKP
-56 ADVVCVSCYIWNI
+56 DVIGISCYIWNI
-69 SIVEDLITEYHKISP
+69 NYVKELLP
-84 ETKIW
+84 ELNKVLPGVKIW

-96 YHAEEMLEQYPFL
+96 YNTEEYAGRYENVA
-109 DGIMKGEGEITFREL
+109 GVIKGEGEAVFKELMDCYMEDRE
-124 AVYYQNQ
+124 
-131 ENGTEGKTLEEIHGI
+131 KDIPSIPGI
-146 TYRDAEGAIKSNP
+146 TTVSDGKIIDNP
-159 WRPAMDLSEVDF
+159 CTLVYDMSDSVM
-171 PYANLKKFE
+171 PYYAAGYKEDDYKNK
-180 NRIIYYESSRGC
+180 IIYYESSRGC
-192 PFSCSYCLSSIDK
+192 PFSCSYCLSSVDK
-205 RLRFRNL
+205 HLRFRNT
-212 ELVKKE
+212 ELVLTDLKV
-218 LAFFLEHKVPQVKF
+218 FLDNKVALVKF
-232 VDRTFNCKK
+232 VDRTFNCNREHSRK
-241 DHAME
+241 
-246 IWKFIAEH
+246 ILRFIRDN
-254 DNGVTNFHFEIAAD
+254 DNGITSFHFEIAAD
-268 ILNEEELELLEQMRP
+268 ILEDEDIRIMNSLRP
-283 GLVQLEI
+283 GLIQLEI

-439 LLSECFERRY
+439 MLSECFERRY